1 MADFVAVL
9 KKTIDGLDEANADVR
24 RKVYDK
30 ARTTIA
36 AKLGQMNPPPP
47 FAVAERQKKALE
59 EAIEKVEAEYSGA
72 GAGGEGPADELEAI
86 FASLSDVKPKA
97 APRPL
102 EPAAPPPAPRRPAVP
117 ERASPE
123 RVSSEPSALANRPPE
138 HPAATMPSA
147 LSGEQKPTAA
157 PQKAAPVT
165 ETPVETARKQA
176 ADPDSFFLEPGE
188 DSFAGE
194 IPPIAPRRRRGAGLL
209 VTLLALIIIAGAA
222 YGAWF
227 KRADIASALGVQL
240 PEFAR
245 TGQPAPKKVATSEP
259 APVKT
264 ADEAKKAAETPATT
278 SPADGG
284 ANDDKQADAPAAP
297 ATVTKFT
304 QRLAADGTESN
315 PGPASGETRIGEGT
329 SVAAATPG
337 ETNQPA
343 GENAPTVPAPNADK
357 AQVPVAQRAIFY
369 EERTSTEQGSA
380 NTGTVVWSLVKESP
394 GGDLP
399 PEPAIRG
406 EATIPSKNLQ
416 LRITIRRNGDK
427 TLPASHIVEL
437 IFLTP
442 DNFEGGGIDSVLRM
456 AMKDTEQ
463 APGSPV
469 IGIPAKIADGYF
481 LLALNDGKA
490 EIETN
495 TTLLRR
501 ESWID
506 IPVVYKSGRRALM
519 TLEKGIP
526 GDKVFDDVLN
536 AWEQTPIGQEG
547 TPPPADNNSNG
558 DANKPAPAGGSSG

>member
-9 KKTIDGLDEANADVR
+9 KKTIDGLDEANPDVR

-36 AKLGQMNPPPP
+36 AKLSQINPPPP
-47 FAVAERQKKALE
+47 VAVAERQKKALE
-59 EAIEKVEAEYSGA
+59 DAIRTVEAEYSA
-72 GAGGEGPADELEAI
+72 AEAKGEEPSDDLEAI
-86 FASLSDVKPKA
+86 FASLSDPKPRT
-97 APRPL
+97 APKPPEPVAPKPAMP
-102 EPAAPPPAPRRPAVP
+102 EPA
-117 ERASPE
+117 
-123 RVSSEPSALANRPPE
+123 ALANRPPE
-138 HPAATMPSA
+138 HPAVTMPSA
-147 LSGEQKPTAA
+147 LSGAQKPASPLSKPAPAA
-157 PQKAAPVT
+157 IAASIETPQKQP
-165 ETPVETARKQA
+165 
-176 ADPDSFFLEPGE
+176 ADPDSFFLEPDE
-188 DSFAGE
+188 DTFSGE
-194 IPPIAPRRRRGAGLL
+194 IAPPAPRRRRGAGLL
-209 VTLLALIIIAGAA
+209 ITLLALIVIAGAA

-245 TGQPAPKKVATSEP
+245 TVQQAPKKVATTEP
-259 APVKT
+259 APAKET
-264 ADEAKKAAETPATT
+264 AAAKKADQKPATT
-278 SPADGG
+278 PPAEGG
-284 ANDDKQADAPAAP
+284 AKDGKQADAGAPPAA
-297 ATVTKFT
+297 VTKFT

-315 PGPASGETRIGEGT
+315 PGPATGETKIGEGT

-337 ETNQPA
+337 EANPPA
-343 GENAPTVPAPNADK
+343 GQNAPAAPASGVDK
-357 AQVPVAQRAIFY
+357 APVPVAQRAIFY
-369 EERTSTEQGSA
+369 EERTNTEEGSA
-380 NTGTVVWSLVKESP
+380 NTGTIVWSLVKESP

-399 PEPAIRG
+399 AEPAIRG
-406 EATIPSKNLQ
+406 EATIPAKNLQ

-536 AWEQTPIGQEG
+536 AWEQTPIGQEE
-547 TPPPADNNSNG
+547 TPAPADDNGAG
-558 DANKPAPAGGSSG
+558 DANKPAPANGSSG

>member
-9 KKTIDGLDEANADVR
+9 KKTIDGLDEANVDVR

-47 FAVAERQKKALE
+47 PAVAERQKKALE
-59 EAIEKVEAEYSGA
+59 DAILAVEAGYSSA
-72 GAGGEGPADELEAI
+72 DTKADEPADELEAI
-86 FASLSDVKPKA
+86 FASLSDPKPKA
-97 APRPL
+97 GMTPP
-102 EPAAPPPAPRRPAVP
+102 EPAAPKPMAPKPATPEPA
-117 ERASPE
+117 
-123 RVSSEPSALANRPPE
+123 ALANRPPE
-138 HPAATMPSA
+138 HPAVTMPSA
-147 LSGEQKPTAA
+147 LSGARKPVAPRPLA
-157 PQKAAPVT
+157 PQKPVSATEMTAFAEMAP
-165 ETPVETARKQA
+165 KQTS
-176 ADPDSFFLEPGE
+176 DPDTFFLAPGE
-188 DSFAGE
+188 ETFAGE
-194 IPPIAPRRRRGAGLL
+194 IPPPTPARRGGIGLL
-209 VTLLALIIIAGAA
+209 VALLALVVIAGAA

-227 KRADIASALGVQL
+227 KRENLASALGVQL

-259 APVKT
+259 APSQK
-264 ADEAKKAAETPATT
+264 ADEAKKVDEKPATT
-278 SPADGG
+278 SPAGD
-284 ANDDKQADAPAAP
+284 AAKNDKQADAPAAP
-297 ATVTKFT
+297 PTVTKFT

-315 PGPASGETRIGEGT
+315 PGPATGEAKIGEGT

-337 ETNQPA
+337 ETNSPT
-343 GENAPTVPAPNADK
+343 GENAPATPAPGADK

-380 NTGTVVWSLVKESP
+380 NTGTVVWSQVKESP

-490 EIETN
+490 EVETN

-526 GDKVFDDVLN
+526 GDKVFNDVLN
-536 AWEQTPIGQEG
+536 TWEQAPISQGETPAP
-547 TPPPADNNSNG
+547 TDNNSGG
-558 DANKPAPAGGSSG
+558 DANKPAPASGTGG

>member
-1 MADFVAVL
+1 M
-9 KKTIDGLDEANADVR
+9 
-24 RKVYDK
+24 
-30 ARTTIA
+30 
-36 AKLGQMNPPPP
+36 
-47 FAVAERQKKALE
+47 
-59 EAIEKVEAEYSGA
+59 
-72 GAGGEGPADELEAI
+72 
-86 FASLSDVKPKA
+86 
-97 APRPL
+97 
-102 EPAAPPPAPRRPAVP
+102 P

-123 RVSSEPSALANRPPE
+123 RVAHESAAPEPAALANRPPE
-138 HPAATMPSA
+138 HPAVTMPSA
-147 LSGEQKPTAA
+147 LSGVQKPATAQPRPA
-157 PQKAAPVT
+157 PAMSAGSA
-165 ETPVETARKQA
+165 ETPRKQA
-176 ADPDSFFLEPGE
+176 ADPDSFFLEPDE
-188 DSFAGE
+188 NTFSGE
-194 IPPIAPRRRRGAGLL
+194 IEPPAPRRRRGAGLL
-209 VTLLALIIIAGAA
+209 VALLALIVIAGAA

-259 APVKT
+259 APAKK
-264 ADEAKKAAETPATT
+264 ADEANKAGQKPATT
-278 SPADGG
+278 QPANGS
-284 ANDDKQADAPAAP
+284 ASSDKPVDAPVAP

-315 PGPASGETRIGEGT
+315 PGPATGEAKIGEGT

-337 ETNQPA
+337 ENKTPA
-343 GENAPTVPAPNADK
+343 GENAPAQPATDADK

-369 EERTSTEQGSA
+369 EEQTSTEKGSA
-380 NTGTVVWSLVKESP
+380 NTGTIVWSLVKESP

-442 DNFEGGGIDSVLRM
+442 DNFDGGGIDSVLRM
-456 AMKDTEQ
+456 AMKETEQ
-463 APGSPV
+463 APGNPV

-490 EIETN
+490 EVETN

-506 IPVVYKSGRRALM
+506 IPVVFKSGRRALM

-536 AWEQTPIGQEG
+536 AWQQAPIGQEE
-547 TPPPADNNSNG
+547 TPAPAGDDGAG
-558 DANKPAPAGGSSG
+558 DANKPAPAGDTGG

>member
-9 KKTIDGLDEANADVR
+9 KKTIDGLDEANPEVR

-30 ARTTIA
+30 ARATIA
-36 AKLGQMNPPPP
+36 AKLNQMNPPPP
-47 FAVAERQKKALE
+47 PAVAERQKKALE
-59 EAIEKVEAEYSGA
+59 EAIGKVEAEYQA
-72 GAGGEGPADELEAI
+72 AETTTEEPADELEAI
-86 FASLSDVKPKA
+86 FASLSDQKPKP
-97 APRPL
+97 APRAP
-102 EPAAPPPAPRRPAVP
+102 EPAAF
-117 ERASPE
+117 
-123 RVSSEPSALANRPPE
+123 ANRAPE
-138 HPAATMPSA
+138 NPTIAMPSA
-147 LSGEQKPTAA
+147 LSGAQKPAPAA
-157 PQKAAPVT
+157 PKPAPA
-165 ETPVETARKQA
+165 PMSQA
-176 ADPDSFFLEPGE
+176 SPEPLRQPPRAPDPDSFFLDPDD

-194 IPPIAPRRRRGAGLL
+194 MTSPPPARRGGSGLL
-209 VTLLALIIIAGAA
+209 ATLIVLVVVVGAA

-227 KRADIASALGVQL
+227 KREAIASALGVQL
-240 PEFAR
+240 PAFAR
-245 TGQPAPKKVATSEP
+245 VNTSSPNGTPPNKVATANP
-259 APVKT
+259 AP
-264 ADEAKKAAETPATT
+264 AAKATDAKPATQSSAQT
-278 SPADGG
+278 A
-284 ANDDKQADAPAAP
+284 AKDDKQGSAAPTAAP
-297 ATVTKFT
+297 ATEAAQKFT
-304 QRLAADGTESN
+304 QRLASDGTETN
-315 PGPASGETRIGEGT
+315 PGPATGESKIGEGT
-329 SVAAATPG
+329 SVAAMTPADSG
-337 ETNQPA
+337 TPA
-343 GENAPTVPAPNADK
+343 EQAAPAKSAANADK
-357 AQVPVAQRAIFY
+357 AQVPVGQRAIFY
-369 EERTSTEQGSA
+369 EERTNTEQGSA

-406 EATIPSKNLQ
+406 EMNIPAKNMQ

-490 EIETN
+490 EVETN

-526 GDKVFDDVLN
+526 GDKVFNDVLN
-536 AWEQTPIGQEG
+536 TWEQAPISQGETPAP
-547 TPPPADNNSNG
+547 TDNNSGG
-558 DANKPAPAGGSSG
+558 DANKPAPTSGTGG

>member
-47 FAVAERQKKALE
+47 PAVAERQKKALE

-72 GAGGEGPADELEAI
+72 NAKGDEPADELEAI
-86 FASLSDVKPKA
+86 FASLSDVKPRA

-102 EPAAPPPAPRRPAVP
+102 EPATPPPLTRSAAP

-123 RVSSEPSALANRPPE
+123 PAALANRPPE
-138 HPAATMPSA
+138 HPAVTMPSA
-147 LSGEQKPTAA
+147 LSGAQKPAA
-157 PQKAAPVT
+157 VQKPAPIA
-165 ETPVETARKQA
+165 ETVAPAEAARKQA
-176 ADPDSFFLEPGE
+176 TDPDSFFLEPGD

-194 IPPIAPRRRRGAGLL
+194 IPPPAPRRRRGAGLL
-209 VTLLALIIIAGAA
+209 IMLLALVVIAGAA

-227 KRADIASALGVQL
+227 KREDIASALGVPL

-245 TGQPAPKKVATSEP
+245 TAQPAPKKIATTEP
-259 APVKT
+259 AP
-264 ADEAKKAAETPATT
+264 AKKADEKPATT
-278 SPADGG
+278 PPADG
-284 ANDDKQADAPAAP
+284 ASKDDKTADAPAAP

-315 PGPASGETRIGEGT
+315 PGPAAGETRIGEGT

-337 ETNQPA
+337 ETSSPT
-343 GENAPTVPAPNADK
+343 GENAPATPAPNADK

-526 GDKVFDDVLN
+526 GDKVFNDVLS
-536 AWEQTPIGQEG
+536 AWEQTPIGQEE
-547 TPPPADNNSNG
+547 PPPPTGNNSSG
-558 DANKPAPAGGSSG
+558 DADKPAPANGTGG

>member
-9 KKTIDGLDEANADVR
+9 KKTIDGLDEANAGVR
-24 RKVYDK
+24 QKVYDK

-72 GAGGEGPADELEAI
+72 GAGGEAPGDELEAI

-102 EPAAPPPAPRRPAVP
+102 EPAAPPLAPRRPAEP

-123 RVSSEPSALANRPPE
+123 PAALANRPLE
-138 HPAATMPSA
+138 HPAVTMPSA

-157 PQKAAPVT
+157 PQKPAPVT
-165 ETPVETARKQA
+165 ETAAPAEAARKQA
-176 ADPDSFFLEPGE
+176 ADPDSFFLEPGD

-194 IPPIAPRRRRGAGLL
+194 IPPLAPGRRRGAGLL
-209 VTLLALIIIAGAA
+209 ATLLALIVIAGAA

-227 KRADIASALGVQL
+227 KREDIASALGVQL

-245 TGQPAPKKVATSEP
+245 TVQPTPKKLATSEP
-259 APVKT
+259 APAEK
-264 ADEAKKAAETPATT
+264 ADVAEKAVETPAVTP
-278 SPADGG
+278 PANGG
-284 ANDDKQADAPAAP
+284 ANDDKQADAPAAS

-343 GENAPTVPAPNADK
+343 GENAPAAPASSADE

-369 EERTSTEQGSA
+369 EERTSSEQGSA

-416 LRITIRRNGDK
+416 LRITIRRNGDR

-442 DNFEGGGIDSVLRM
+442 DNFGGGGIDSVLRM

-536 AWEQTPIGQEG
+536 AWEQTPIGQEE
-547 TPPPADNNSNG
+547 TPPPAGNNGSG
-558 DANKPAPAGGSSG
+558 DANKPAPANGTNG

>member
-9 KKTIDGLDEANADVR
+9 KKTIDGLDEANPEVR

-36 AKLGQMNPPPP
+36 AKLSQINPPPP
-47 FAVAERQKKALE
+47 AAVAERQTKALE
-59 EAIEKVEAEYSGA
+59 DAIRTVEAEYSAA
-72 GAGGEGPADELEAI
+72 GTRADEPADELEAI
-86 FASLSDVKPKA
+86 FASLSDPKPRA
-97 APRPL
+97 APKPP
-102 EPAAPPPAPRRPAVP
+102 EPVAPKPAAPLPA
-117 ERASPE
+117 
-123 RVSSEPSALANRPPE
+123 ALANRPPE
-138 HPAATMPSA
+138 HPAAAMPSA
-147 LSGEQKPTAA
+147 LSGVQRPPVAPPKPAPATSAA
-157 PQKAAPVT
+157 SPERPLRQ
-165 ETPVETARKQA
+165 ET
-176 ADPDSFFLEPGE
+176 DPDSFFLEPDE
-188 DSFAGE
+188 DTFSGE
-194 IPPIAPRRRRGAGLL
+194 IVAPAPTRRRGGGLL
-209 VTLLALIIIAGAA
+209 ITLLALIVVAGAA
-222 YGAWF
+222 YGAWS
-227 KRADIASALGVQL
+227 KRGDIASALGVQL
-240 PEFAR
+240 PKFAR
-245 TGQPAPKKVATSEP
+245 TGEP
-259 APVKT
+259 AAKEVAIAKPEPAKN
-264 ADEAKKAAETPATT
+264 ADADQKPAAPPSAEGVASAEGAAK
-278 SPADGG
+278 
-284 ANDDKQADAPAAP
+284 NDKQADAVTTPPA
-297 ATVTKFT
+297 VTKFT

-315 PGPASGETRIGEGT
+315 PGQAAGEAKIGEGT
-329 SVAAATPG
+329 SVAAATPAENNNTPAG
-337 ETNQPA
+337 GNASAQPA
-343 GENAPTVPAPNADK
+343 PGADK

-369 EERTSTEQGSA
+369 EERTNTEQGSA
-380 NTGTVVWSLVKESP
+380 NTGTIVWSLVKESP

-406 EATIPSKNLQ
+406 EATIPARNLQ

-463 APGSPV
+463 APGNPI

-490 EIETN
+490 EVETN

-501 ESWID
+501 DSWID

-536 AWEQTPIGQEG
+536 AWGQTPIGQQDA
-547 TPPPADNNSNG
+547 PAPSGDDGNQ
-558 DANKPAPAGGSSG
+558 DANKPAPASGTSG

>member
-9 KKTIDGLDEANADVR
+9 KKTIGGLDEANADVR
-24 RKVYDK
+24 QKVYDK

-47 FAVAERQKKALE
+47 AAIAERQKKALE
-59 EAIEKVEAEYSGA
+59 DAIRAVEAEY
-72 GAGGEGPADELEAI
+72 GGDRGGSQEPADELEAI
-86 FASLSDVKPKA
+86 FASLSSPEPKA
-97 APRPL
+97 SPRPL
-102 EPAAPPPAPRRPAVP
+102 EPAAPPPPPQSAPR
-117 ERASPE
+117 ERAFPE
-123 RVSSEPSALANRPPE
+123 PAALANRPPE
-138 HPAATMPSA
+138 HSSVTMPSA
-147 LSGEQKPTAA
+147 LSGAQKPSGAPLAA
-157 PQKAAPVT
+157 PHRPAAATSATVD
-165 ETPVETARKQA
+165 ETSRKQP

-188 DSFAGE
+188 DTFSGE
-194 IPPIAPRRRRGAGLL
+194 IAPPMPGRRRGAGLL
-209 VTLLALIIIAGAA
+209 VALLALIVIAGAA

-227 KRADIASALGVQL
+227 KRGDIASALGVQL

-245 TGQPAPKKVATSEP
+245 TGQPAPKKIATTVEP
-259 APVKT
+259 AP
-264 ADEAKKAAETPATT
+264 AKKTEAANKAGQKPATPP
-278 SPADGG
+278 SAEGAAKDGKPPV
-284 ANDDKQADAPAAP
+284 DVP
-297 ATVTKFT
+297 ATATKFT

-315 PGPASGETRIGEGT
+315 PGPAAGEVKIGEGT
-329 SVAAATPG
+329 SVAAATSA
-337 ETNQPA
+337 ENKTPA
-343 GENAPTVPAPNADK
+343 GENAPSQPAPGADT
-357 AQVPVAQRAIFY
+357 ARVPVAQRAIFY
-369 EERTSTEQGSA
+369 EKRTNTEQGSA
-380 NTGTVVWSLVKESP
+380 NTGTVVWSMVKESP

-442 DNFEGGGIDSVLRM
+442 DNFDGGGIDSVLRM
-456 AMKDTEQ
+456 AMKSTEQ
-463 APGSPV
+463 AAGSPV

-501 ESWID
+501 AGWID
-506 IPVVYKSGRRALM
+506 IPVVYKSGRQALM

-526 GDKVFDDVLN
+526 GDKVFDDVLS
-536 AWEQTPIGQEG
+536 AWQQTPIGQEG
-547 TPPPADNNSNG
+547 TPAPAGDNGGG
-558 DANKPAPAGGSSG
+558 DGNKPAPANGSNG